1 LINILISI
9 INILIKNVISKLKIQ
24 RTNAKQALYY
34 DHLTNEKNRLTSE
47 YRAIKNRIGVSSPE
61 EIEMAARNANIYDEI
76 MEFPEGFNTIIGERG
91 VTLSGGQKQRISIAR
106 AMLKNP
112 EILIFDDC
120 LSAVDAKTEQLILNN
135 LAEVLKDK
143 TAIIITHRIFSL
155 LAFDLVIVI
164 DDGNIIEQ
172 GTHDDLVKKNGY
184 YAELYRKQ
192 QASSI
197 EKTA

>member
-1 LINILISI
+1 LRENICLG
-9 INILIKNVISKLKIQ
+9 
-24 RTNAKQALYY
+24 Y
-34 DHLTNEKNRLTSE
+34 DKKEIPSE
-47 YRAIKNRIGVSSPE
+47 F
-61 EIEMAARNANIYDEI
+61 IYDVLKKAQLSDFE
-76 MEFPEGFNTIIGERG
+76 ESLPQKLDTYIGDNG
-91 VTLSGGQKQRISIAR
+91 SSLSGGQKQRVSIAR
-106 AMLKNP
+106 ALIKNSQ
-112 EILIFDDC
+112 ILIFDDC

-164 DDGNIIEQ
+164 DDGSIIEQ